1 MQGFDLL
8 GLLFFSVYKGCSK
21 AGQCGVGRTSWRAF
35 SCVGGLRETQCCS
48 TNILEDEGWA
58 QQIRGWTMWW
68 FLALLQCCV
77 LVSEQF
83 GYLVS
88 FSKQNCTS
96 LWIHICKT
104 CCFQPSYSPFL
115 DGISPLE
122 NMGLSRLIQWKQ
134 VSLGFYSSLLLLH
147 SFCSLGTTSF

>member
-1 MQGFDLL
+1 M
-8 GLLFFSVYKGCSK
+8 GLLFFSAYKSCSR

-58 QQIRGWTMWW
+58 QQIRGWTMWQ

-83 GYLVS
+83 GYSVS
-88 FSKQNCTS
+88 LLEQNLTF
-96 LWIHICKT
+96 LGIHICKM
-104 CCFQPSYSPFL
+104 CCFQPSCSRYL
-115 DGISPLE
+115 DGISPLK
-122 NMGLSRLIQWKQ
+122 NTGLSRLIQWKQ
-134 VSLGFYSSLLLLH
+134 VTLVFIPLYCYFTVSAVWNHILLEDK
-147 SFCSLGTTSF
+147 